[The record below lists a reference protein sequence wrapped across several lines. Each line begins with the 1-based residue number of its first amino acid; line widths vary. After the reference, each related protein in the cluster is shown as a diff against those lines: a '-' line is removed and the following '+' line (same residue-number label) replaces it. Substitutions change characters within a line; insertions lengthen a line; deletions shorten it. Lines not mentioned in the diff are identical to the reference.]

1 MQDDCGCDEVT
12 TTELNTVQN
21 VEFDVIK
28 DNKTTTINSMY
39 SIFIPAVI
47 ILFIFLFVIINTRK
61 DKKGVD

>member
-28 DNKTTTINSMY
+28 DNKTTTINSIY
-39 SIFIPAVI
+39 SIVIPAVI
-47 ILFIFLFVIINTRK
+47 ILFMLLIVITRK
-61 DKKGVD
+61 DKKDVD